1 MAEQLLAV
9 RDLRK
14 TYETGKGAQKRV
26 VEAAR
31 GVSFTL
37 NRGDA
42 LGIVGESGSGKTT
55 VARILAGLEKASSG
69 AIDLPGGGLDAS
81 TSRSEGRR
89 RRARSIQLVFQ
100 DPYTSLDPRQTIGGG
115 LDELQKVHFDRS
127 KEERQ
132 ARTDGVLALVGLAA
146 RHRDALP
153 KRLSGGQRQRAAIAR
168 ALVLEPDILILDE
181 AVSALDVS
189 VQAQILNLLNDL
201 RAQQSLTYILIS
213 HDLAVVRQITRYC
226 LVMYRGS
233 VVEEGPVESLLA
245 DPLHPYTRRLLSSVP
260 KPGMSFRPG
269 QRVDLRSAPPGA
281 CRYLRQCPLADEQC
295 ETAPTLRRA
304 GAHAVACW
312 KAMESEAVPPKEGT

>member
-9 RDLRK
+9 KDLRK
-14 TYETGKGAQKRV
+14 TYETGKGAHKRV

-37 NRGDA
+37 DRGGA

-55 VARILAGLEKASSG
+55 IARILAGLERATSG
-69 AIDLPGGGLDAS
+69 EIDLLGAGLKES
-81 TSRSEGRR
+81 KSRSEERR

-115 LDELQKVHFDRS
+115 LEELQKVHFDRS

-132 ARTDGVLALVGLAA
+132 VRTDEVLLLVGLAS

-168 ALVLEPDILILDE
+168 ALVLEPGILILDE

-201 RAQQSLTYILIS
+201 RAEQTLTYILIS
-213 HDLAVVRQITRYC
+213 HDLAVVRQIAKYC

-233 VVEEGPVESLLA
+233 VVEEGLVESILA

-260 KPGMSFRPG
+260 KPGVSFGTG
-269 QRVDLRSAPPGA
+269 QRVDMRSAPTGA
-281 CRYLRQCPLADEQC
+281 CRYLLQCPLAIEQC

-312 KAMESEAVPPKEGT
+312 KAMPDQVVPSTDGT